1 MTGNSYPI
9 DIWGLIAAMLMVAA
23 AAGISG
29 LMHLGIGRTLLW
41 SACRALLQLCAM
53 GLIMGFVIR
62 SNNPWLVLALLVLML
77 LAGVQITLSRAKN
90 VPKSL
95 GRGLIGPVLLAL
107 AITLLLMV
115 SLVTELIVR
124 PQPWYAP
131 QLVVP
136 LAGMLLGNTVSA
148 LAVGL
153 SRFFESMK
161 DRRDEIDMLLALGAS
176 PWEASRPS
184 VVSSIRLGMMPTTA
198 SLASA
203 GIVTIPGM
211 MAGQVIAGGDPL
223 NAAKYQ
229 FVILAAIAALTLL
242 ADSLI
247 MLLVYRACFDDADRF
262 YPII

>member
-1 MTGNSYPI
+1 
-9 DIWGLIAAMLMVAA
+9 ML
-23 AAGISG
+23 
-29 LMHLGIGRTLLW
+29 T
-41 SACRALLQLCAM
+41 
-53 GLIMGFVIR
+53 
-62 SNNPWLVLALLVLML
+62 
-77 LAGVQITLSRAKN
+77 AGVQITLSRAKN
-90 VPKSL
+90 APKTL
-95 GRGLIGPVLLAL
+95 HRGLIVPVLLAL
-107 AITLLLMV
+107 SVTLLLMV

-161 DRRDEIDMLLALGAS
+161 DRRDDIGMLLALGAT

-184 VVSSIRLGMMPTTA
+184 VLSSIRLGLMPTTA

-211 MAGQVIAGGDPL
+211 MAGQVIAGGDPRGHRRTDPTGRQPDH
-223 NAAKYQ
+223 AARLP
-229 FVILAAIAALTLL
+229 ILLRRSQSPTPDCPVAPAARQRPIAVDAAPYAGT
-242 ADSLI
+242 
-247 MLLVYRACFDDADRF
+247 RAAGR
-262 YPII
+262 